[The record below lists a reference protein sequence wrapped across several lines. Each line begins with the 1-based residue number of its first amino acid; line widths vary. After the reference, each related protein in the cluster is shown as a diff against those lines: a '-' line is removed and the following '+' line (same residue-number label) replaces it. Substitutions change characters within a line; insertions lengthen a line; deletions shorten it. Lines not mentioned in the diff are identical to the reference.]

1 MTLETPSKLR
11 DLLAAEVDPA
21 FALRARLIIDA
32 LQDKRPS
39 RVLDVGCGRG
49 FYLHVLTQLD
59 FVTHIDGVDVNQT
72 YLELARRAAADP
84 RVHVQEAVIE
94 ALPFPDNT
102 FDFVICSEVLEH
114 LADDSAGLR
123 EMHRVLRPGGTLM
136 VSVPDRDFP
145 FLWDPINWILM
156 HVFGT
161 HVPKHIWWLAGI
173 WADHERLYT
182 PTGLRQTAQV
192 AGYRVERLRTVVSHC
207 LPFSHFLLYGIG
219 KNLVERL
226 GVSQFDRFNYERGGL
241 SRYASALFRWPTR
254 FDTHAPDAPAVD
266 IIAQLVRDEES
277 GE

>member
-21 FALRARLIIDA
+21 FALRAGLIIDA
-32 LQDKRPS
+32 LEEKRPA

-49 FYLHVLTQLD
+49 FYLHVLTQLE
-59 FVTHIDGVDVNQT
+59 FVEDIQGVDVNQT
-72 YLELARRAAADP
+72 YLELARRSTADP

-94 ALPFPDNT
+94 ALPFADGA
-102 FDFVICSEVLEH
+102 FDFAICSEVLEH

-123 EMHRVLRPGGTLM
+123 ELHRVLRPGGTLM

-145 FLWDPINWILM
+145 FLWDPINWVLM
-156 HVFGT
+156 HAFGS
-161 HVPKHIWWLAGI
+161 HVPKDIWWLAGI

-182 PTGLRQTAQV
+182 PGGLKQAAER
-192 AGYRVERLRTVVSHC
+192 AGFRVEKLRSVVSHC

-226 GVSQFDRFNYERGGL
+226 GASQFDRFNYDRGSL
-241 SRYASALFRWPTR
+241 SKLAAAAFRWPTR
-254 FDTHAPDAPAVD
+254 FDRAAPDAPAVD
-266 IIAQLVRDEES
+266 IVAQLTRIEE
-277 GE
+277 